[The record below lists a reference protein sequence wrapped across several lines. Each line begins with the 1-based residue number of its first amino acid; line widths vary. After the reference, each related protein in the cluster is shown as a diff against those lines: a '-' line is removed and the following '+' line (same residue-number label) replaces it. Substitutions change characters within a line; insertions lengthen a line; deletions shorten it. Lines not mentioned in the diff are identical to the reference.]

1 MRYAMLLKPHSN
13 VRYRHSLE
21 KLAMIELSCILNAW
35 KIPASPELLPLGGE
49 PFLVFSAP
57 AFTARQWSEISANAG
72 CCFAAEWREDGAL
85 VPMVRTGR
93 SYYPE
98 ELSEL
103 MKYKGKTNAD
113 FTRLL
118 LHCTRAVSQ
127 YAHCDGPLTI
137 LDPMC
142 GKGTT
147 LFCALEEGD
156 HAVGIDVDAKALREA
171 DQLLGRSLKLNRFK
185 HKREESSLTVP
196 HGTPV
201 RGVSYRLSS
210 SPENRKAGNE
220 LTFRL
225 LNGDLKVLP
234 SVMPRESCHLAVADL
249 PYGVQHA
256 PSDGKKVA
264 SLERFASQVCE
275 SCFAVLKHGGAI
287 ALSFNTYTLN
297 RRAVLA
303 AMQAA
308 GFLPLDEAP
317 YNGFA
322 HWVEQAVDR
331 DAVLAVKP

>member
-21 KLAMIELSCILNAW
+21 KLAMTELSCILNAW
-35 KIPASPELLPLGGE
+35 KIPVSPELLSLGGE

-72 CCFAAEWREDGAL
+72 CCFAAEWREDGTL

-142 GKGTT
+142 GK
-147 LFCALEEGD
+147 
-156 HAVGIDVDAKALREA
+156 
-171 DQLLGRSLKLNRFK
+171 
-185 HKREESSLTVP
+185 
-196 HGTPV
+196 
-201 RGVSYRLSS
+201 
-210 SPENRKAGNE
+210 
-220 LTFRL
+220 
-225 LNGDLKVLP
+225 
-234 SVMPRESCHLAVADL
+234 
-249 PYGVQHA
+249 
-256 PSDGKKVA
+256 
-264 SLERFASQVCE
+264 
-275 SCFAVLKHGGAI
+275 
-287 ALSFNTYTLN
+287 
-297 RRAVLA
+297 
-303 AMQAA
+303 
-308 GFLPLDEAP
+308 
-317 YNGFA
+317 
-322 HWVEQAVDR
+322 
-331 DAVLAVKP
+331 

>member
-21 KLAMIELSCILNAW
+21 KLAMTELSCILNAW
-35 KIPASPELLPLGGE
+35 KIPASPALIHLGSE
-49 PFLVFSAP
+49 PFLVFSAS
-57 AFTARQWSEISANAG
+57 ALTARQWSEISANAG
-72 CCFAAEWREDGAL
+72 CCFTAELREDDSLAPL
-85 VPMVRTGR
+85 PRAGR

-118 LHCTRAVSQ
+118 LHCARAASQ

-171 DQLLGRSLKLNRFK
+171 DQLLGRSLKMNRFK

-196 HGTPV
+196 RGAPV
-201 RGVSYRLSS
+201 RSVGYRLSS
-210 SPENRKAGNE
+210 SSESRKAGNE

-225 LNGDLKVLP
+225 LNGDLRALP
-234 SVMPRESCHLAVADL
+234 SVLARESCHLAAADL

-256 PSDGKKVA
+256 PSDGKNVA
-264 SLERFASQVCE
+264 SLKRFAFQVCE

-297 RRAVLA
+297 RRDVLEA
-303 AMQAA
+303 TQAA
-308 GFLPLDEAP
+308 GFRPLNEAP

>member
-1 MRYAMLLKPHSN
+1 MQYVMLLKPHSN

-21 KLAMIELSCILNAW
+21 KLAMTELSCVLNAW
-35 KIPASPELLPLGGE
+35 KLPSNTELRSLGGE

-57 AFTARQWSEISANAG
+57 ELTVPQWRDISANAG
-72 CCFAAEWREDGAL
+72 CCFAAELREDGSLAPL
-85 VPMVRTGR
+85 PRAGR

-118 LHCTRAVSQ
+118 LHCARAASGFAQ
-127 YAHCDGPLTI
+127 SDAPLTV

-156 HAVGIDVDAKALREA
+156 HAVGMDVDAKALLEA
-171 DQLLGRSLKLNRFK
+171 DQLLGRSLKMNRLK

-196 HGTPV
+196 KGKPV
-201 RGVSYRLSS
+201 RSVGYRLSTS
-210 SPENRKAGNE
+210 LEGWKNGDER
-220 LTFRL
+220 TFRL
-225 LNGDLKVLP
+225 LNGDLGVLP
-234 SVMPRESCHLAVADL
+234 AVMARESCHLAVADL

-256 PSDGKKVA
+256 PSEGKKVM
-264 SLERFASQVCE
+264 SLANFASKVCE

-287 ALSFNTYTLN
+287 ALSFNTYTLA
-297 RRAVLA
+297 RDSVLQ
-303 AMQAA
+303 AMEGA
-308 GFLPLDEAP
+308 GFIPQNEAP